1 MNKSLE
7 KSNSIGTL
15 PSKYKTID
23 VGGSTLNTLYHIN
36 QLPGEVQTPTKIRNS
51 DLPKNRIL

>member
-1 MNKSLE
+1 MNNSTLDKSSINEMNKSLE

-23 VGGSTLNTLYHIN
+23 VGGSTLNT
-36 QLPGEVQTPTKIRNS
+36 
-51 DLPKNRIL
+51 